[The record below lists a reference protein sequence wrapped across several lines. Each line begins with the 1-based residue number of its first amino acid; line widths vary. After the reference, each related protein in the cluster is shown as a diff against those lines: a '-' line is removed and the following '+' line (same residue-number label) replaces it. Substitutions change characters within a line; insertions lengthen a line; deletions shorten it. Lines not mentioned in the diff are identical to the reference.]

1 MIDPVTAFAVAQVA
15 IKGIQAAIKMG
26 KDINGIMSDV
36 IKFMDAKDAVVASKS
51 KTSAKSDTGNAL
63 ETVMQAKKL
72 ADQEKELK
80 EMLIYS
86 GNGDVWTAM
95 LMERNK
101 IRHQRLQETLKAEK
115 KRRAVVTEIN
125 EIVTFI
131 LWALIVVTLL
141 ILVFWFT
148 LEFTTYQI

>member
-1 MIDPVTAFAVAQVA
+1 MIDPFTAFAIAQTAV
-15 IKGIQAAIKMG
+15 KGIQSAIKMG

-115 KRRAVVTEIN
+115 KKRALATEIN

-141 ILVFWFT
+141 IFIGWILY
-148 LEFTTYQI
+148 ESSR